1 MLGCIL
7 LLFPLLLWGQKR
19 VEVRADN
26 LFQKRAYA
34 LAIDEYQEML
44 DRNWN
49 TAYARKQLAF
59 CYFQIREYDKALP
72 HLKELLGND
81 DLPLQYVWEYALI
94 LKAEGQIEESEK
106 WLGYS
111 KLIKLKNP
119 LIPRLSQDSTW
130 SPVILLERQDYT
142 VEAVPFNSKY
152 SDFGAQVYRDTLY
165 FASSRKTP
173 SNSSNYG
180 WYNEPYLDLYSVPM
194 NNLSKTPQALRGE
207 IRSKYHESSPAFFK
221 DIKGKQSVYFTRN
234 NLKGGTYVVGKDRI
248 NNLKIYKGVKKPNGE
263 WDVTRDLAINSADY
277 SNAHPFISPDGKR
290 LYFSSNRPDGYGG
303 SDIFYCEIRSRGGL
317 SYPINA
323 GPVVN
328 TEGNEMYPFVD
339 KEGQLY
345 FASDGHPGYGQLDIF
360 KSIDNHLGTPEIVIN
375 LGQPINSKRD
385 DFAYFQVDGQYKG
398 FFSSNRSGGQGS
410 DDLYSFA
417 YRPALLF
424 KGEITDQISKKA
436 IQGAEIKL
444 IDLSLDKTV
453 ATLYTSEA
461 GSLSTEVKEDRLYA
475 LEISHPSFKGQ
486 LASVSTWDLQTG
498 QIDVQA
504 QVELEPLMDLKA
516 LSGIRPVY
524 FNNGSFN
531 LPGNAQKELDKLV
544 KLVRDRYPGMEI
556 GVQVYTRERAGWE
569 NNRILSQKRAA
580 AIEWY
585 LVSKGF
591 PRDNIRYYEG
601 NGDQYDWPCDTKNQ
615 CWRLGMSKDQRVQID
630 LLQLEHPKV
639 GSQP

>member
-19 VEVRADN
+19 VEARADN

-34 LAIDEYQEML
+34 LAIDESQEML

-72 HLKELLGND
+72 HLKEVLGND

-130 SPVILLERQDYT
+130 SPVALLERQEYT
-142 VEAVPFNSKY
+142 VESVPFNSKY

-173 SNSSNYG
+173 VNSGNYR
-180 WYNEPYLDLYSVPM
+180 WYNEPYLDLYSVPL
-194 NNLSKTPQALRGE
+194 NNLSKTPQALSGE
-207 IRSKYHESSPAFFK
+207 IRSKYHESSPTFFK

-248 NNLKIYKGVKKPNGE
+248 NNLKIYKAVQKTKGK

-290 LYFSSNRPDGYGG
+290 LYFSSNRPGGYGG

-339 KEGQLY
+339 KHGQLY

-360 KSIDNHLGTPEIVIN
+360 KSINNHLGIPESVIN
-375 LGQPINSKRD
+375 LGQPINSKKD
-385 DFAYFQVDGQYKG
+385 DFAYFQVDGQYQG
-398 FFSSNRSGGQGS
+398 FFSSNRAGGAGS

-424 KGEITDQISKKA
+424 KGEITDRISKKA

-453 ATLYTSEA
+453 ATLYTSDA
-461 GSLSTEVKEDRLYA
+461 GSLSTEVKADRLYA
-475 LEISHPSFKGQ
+475 LEISHPSFEGQ
-486 LASVSTWDLQTG
+486 LASVSTWDLQAG
-498 QIDVQA
+498 QIDVKE

-516 LSGIRPVY
+516 LSGIRPIY

-531 LPGNAQKELDKLV
+531 LPGNARKELDKLV
-544 KLVRDRYPGMEI
+544 NLVRDRYPALEI

-601 NGDQYDWPCDTKNQ
+601 NGDQYDWPCDTENQ

-630 LLQLEHPKV
+630 LLQLEAPRV